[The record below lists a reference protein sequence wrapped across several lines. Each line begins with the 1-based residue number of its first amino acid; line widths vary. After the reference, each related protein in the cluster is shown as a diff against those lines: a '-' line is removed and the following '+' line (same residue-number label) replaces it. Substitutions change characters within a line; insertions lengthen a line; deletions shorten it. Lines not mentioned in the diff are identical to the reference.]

1 MAILENWKLHAAKG
15 SDGKPFQYL
24 TGIVYGHPKADW
36 IRKDLIDGHIVR
48 TSPIAI
54 PDFEHNTVTTLSGT
68 VYELGAK
75 AD

>member
-1 MAILENWKLHAAKG
+1 MARLENWTLHAAKG

-36 IRKDLIDGHIVR
+36 IRSVLIDEHMIR
-48 TSPIAI
+48 TSHISVS
-54 PDFEHNTVTTLSGT
+54 DFENNTVTTLSGT

-75 AD
+75 ED

>member
-1 MAILENWKLHAAKG
+1 MARLENWTLHAAKG

-24 TGIVYGHPKADW
+24 TGIVYGHPKADRT
-36 IRKDLIDGHIVR
+36 RKDLIDGHEVR
-48 TSPIAI
+48 TSKIVV